1 MKIVKHKI
9 ELEMA
14 RKGLTYSALA
24 KACGYKFPGELGRVL
39 AAGKARPVT
48 VAKIAKG
55 LGVDVTI
62 ITETV
67 V

>member
-1 MKIVKHKI
+1 MKLSKHNI

-39 AAGKARPVT
+39 AAGKGRPT
-48 VAKIAKG
+48 TIAKLAKG
-55 LGVDVTI
+55 LGVD
-62 ITETV
+62 ITVIVETV
-67 V
+67 